1 MMYEYEGMQF
11 QLDAQLNGKFYCR
24 IYKSGISGPIF
35 FTDDYDSEEQAVEAA
50 KAIIRDHRAMTG
62 EL

>member
-1 MMYEYEGMQF
+1 MIDYQGLQF
-11 QLDAQLNGKFYCR
+11 QVILRIDGQYYCR
-24 IYKSGISGPIF
+24 IYKPGIHLALF
-35 FTDDYDSEEQAVEAA
+35 FTDDFDTEEEAVEAA

>member
-1 MMYEYEGMQF
+1 MHEYEGMQF
-11 QLDAQLNGKFYCR
+11 QVALRIDRQYYAR
-24 IYKSGISGPIF
+24 IYKHGIPDPLF
-35 FTDDYDSEEQAVEAA
+35 FTDEFDTEEEAVEAA